1 MPTKVKRMNLD
12 EFRKEGYLQE
22 VNRLFFHPLG
32 LALEVI
38 VNDGGEIERLGGIW
52 DYRADPE
59 GILFADLTSHQVA
72 YKAKHVKKLQKIKGR
87 ERKRRLGFV
96 VQPIGNKAIEDGG

>member
-12 EFRKEGYLQE
+12 EFRKEGYFQE
-22 VNRLFFHPLG
+22 LNRLFLHPLG
-32 LALEVI
+32 LALEVVI
-38 VNDGGEIERLGGIW
+38 NKDGEVESLGGIW

-59 GILFADLTSHQVA
+59 GILFPDLTSHQVA

-96 VQPIGNKAIEDGG
+96 VQPIGNKAIENGG